1 MESDLL
7 EAVLGM
13 TRQNFDTRL
22 VRGDGM
28 GDVANSSLS
37 VTAICSSETVSL
49 PYISYFISITTSAV
63 LAHGVLVAV
72 VVDKL
77 DASNK
82 LKSDL
87 SVTVSIML
95 HVVVMLSALRFTDF
109 AASWR
114 TRCSSNLLA
123 DIFTDEV
130 CRCSLSTITVTR

>member
-1 MESDLL
+1 
-7 EAVLGM
+7 M

-22 VRGDGM
+22 VRGNGM

-49 PYISYFISITTSAV
+49 PYISSAV
-63 LAHGVLVAV
+63 LGHGVLVAV

-95 HVVVMLSALRFTDF
+95 HVVVIVVSFTLHRF
-109 AASWR
+109 
-114 TRCSSNLLA
+114 CSILA
-123 DIFTDEV
+123 YPLFFKFTG
-130 CRCSLSTITVTR
+130 